1 MNTGLAYH
9 RNPSILVIESDPE
22 GRSLLRITLSAAD
35 YLLNEA
41 TTATAGLQQIEALH
55 PDAILIDP
63 MLPDMDG
70 LQVIR
75 HIRSSRYLSPIIV
88 LSAKADVIDKVTAL
102 DAGADDFVEKPFDC
116 GELLARLR
124 AALRR
129 MTPVARAD
137 KEAVFNAG
145 NLSVDF
151 AKREVRIDGSAVH
164 LTPTEFRLLCIFT
177 RYPNRLLA
185 HAVLIR
191 ELWEAECSLDHV
203 HSLRVYVGNLRR
215 KVCAGATTAC
225 RLQTEATLGYRFQ
238 TE

>member
-1 MNTGLAYH
+1 MNTGLAY
-9 RNPSILVIESDPE
+9 RQNPTILVIESDPE
-22 GRSLLRITLSAAD
+22 GRSLLRTTLSTAD

-41 TTATAGLQQIEALH
+41 TTATSGLQQIEALH

-70 LQVIR
+70 IHAIR

-88 LSAKADVIDKVTAL
+88 ISVKADEVDKVAAL
-102 DAGADDFVEKPFDC
+102 DAGADDFVEKPFSG

-129 MTPVARAD
+129 MAPAAKADNDPIFEAR
-137 KEAVFNAG
+137 

-151 AKREVRIDGSAVH
+151 AKREVRIDGTGVH
-164 LTPTEFRLLCIFT
+164 LTPTEFRLLCIFV
-177 RYPNRLLA
+177 RYPNRVLT
-185 HAVLIR
+185 HAVLIK
-191 ELWEAECSLDHV
+191 EVWEAECSEDYV
-203 HSLRVYVGNLRR
+203 HSLRVYVGSLRR
-215 KVCAGATTAC
+215 KVCARSPTAC
-225 RLQTEATLGYRFQ
+225 QIQTDATIGYRFQ

>member
-1 MNTGLAYH
+1 MNTGLADQ
-9 RNPSILVIESDPE
+9 RNRSILVIESDPE
-22 GRSLLRITLSAAD
+22 GRSLLRTTLSTAD

-41 TTATAGLQQIEALH
+41 TTATDGLKQIEALQ

-63 MLPDMDG
+63 MLPDLDG
-70 LQVIR
+70 LHVIR

-88 LSAKADVIDKVTAL
+88 LSVKADEADKVTAL
-102 DAGADDFVEKPFDC
+102 DAGADDFVEKPFSP

-129 MTPVARAD
+129 TAPAAKVDNESTFKAR
-137 KEAVFNAG
+137 

-151 AKREVRIDGSAVH
+151 AKREVRIDGTTVH
-164 LTPTEFRLLCIFT
+164 LTPTEFRLLRIFA
-177 RYPNRLLA
+177 RFPNRVLT
-185 HAVLIR
+185 HSVLIKGV
-191 ELWEAECSLDHV
+191 WEAECNEHYV

-215 KVCAGATTAC
+215 KVCARAATAC
-225 RLQTEATLGYRFQ
+225 QMQTEATIGYRFQ